1 MLHRSVKIY
10 LLEMIVV
17 CSLHGKSDW
26 IDKTG
31 AKEKKTEVYIEVF
44 VSIPRSCT

>member
-31 AKEKKTEVYIEVF
+31 AKEKKLKFIEFF